1 MSFRRTVMSGG
12 CALAAVA
19 IVGANPA
26 HAWTASLRNS
36 LGASVDDRLVTPM
49 VGRFLPDAGDP
60 FIVDRSQGRT
70 ILVRFDGSPE
80 IWVLHPTAGPR
91 GDVIYKNDV
100 GEPVLRSTRVGG
112 FTLFTPENP
121 GGVAAAFAG
130 AAPELGPP
138 PVNSAGEL
146 LRSFTQASARVGRAA
161 QRVVSFEA
169 RDVPI
174 SAAPLF
180 ADAAEVVAQAFIS
193 IAEGR
198 GGPARPRSLDR
209 WEKVEFVIGR
219 TPGASAEQDAL
230 RITLTPDRGLAGR
243 PSSHRIAEVLAR
255 RR

>member
-1 MSFRRTVMSGG
+1 MSGG

-19 IVGANPA
+19 LAGASPA

-36 LGASVDDRLVTPM
+36 LGASVDDRLSTPM

-60 FIVDRSQGRT
+60 FIVDRSPGRT
-70 ILVRFDGSPE
+70 ILVRFEGSPE

-130 AAPELGPP
+130 TASELGPP
-138 PVNSAGEL
+138 PVTTAGGL
-146 LRSFTQASARVGRAA
+146 LRTFTQASARVGRVT

-169 RDVPI
+169 LEMPI

-193 IAEGR
+193 VAEGR
-198 GGPARPRSLDR
+198 AGRPRARGLGR
-209 WEKVEFVIGR
+209 WEKVEFVVGHA
-219 TPGASAEQDAL
+219 PGASAERAAL
-230 RITLTPDRGLAGR
+230 RITLAPDRGLAGR

-255 RR
+255 GR

>member
-1 MSFRRTVMSGG
+1 MSGG
-12 CALAAVA
+12 CALAAAA
-19 IVGANPA
+19 IAGAPPA
-26 HAWTASLRNS
+26 HALTASLRNS
-36 LGASVDDRLVTPM
+36 LGASVDDRLTTPM
-49 VGRFLPDAGDP
+49 VGRFMPDAGDP
-60 FIVDRSQGRT
+60 FVVDRSPGRT

-100 GEPVLRSTRVGG
+100 GDAVLRSTRVGG

-130 AAPELGPP
+130 TAAGLGPP
-138 PVNSAGEL
+138 PVTSAGAL

-161 QRVVSFEA
+161 DRVVSFEA

-180 ADAAEVVAQAFIS
+180 ADAAEVVTQAFITV
-193 IAEGR
+193 AEGR
-198 GGPARPRSLDR
+198 AGRSRRLDR

-219 TPGASAEQDAL
+219 IPGASAERGAL

-243 PSSHRIAEVLAR
+243 PSSHRIAEVLER
-255 RR
+255 GR